1 MSITEERLDEI
12 RERLDAATPGPWRP
26 DNDEPGY
33 VIAPDDPSGWD
44 GYLIASTVDHDGGL
58 FVQEHNAELIAH
70 APQDLADLLAEVERL
85 RDELAKARE
94 VTDDMIERA
103 ALVDLNMGLKFR
115 GLGPV
120 KSLEEIKPILG
131 EEGPYR
137 LRSTMR
143 AALIAVLG
151 GGKNV

>member
-1 MSITEERLDEI
+1 MSITEKRLDEI

-33 VIAPDDPSGWD
+33 VIAPGDPSGWD

-85 RDELAKARE
+85 RGVLAKARE
-94 VTDDMIERA
+94 VTEEKVEKGGVA
-103 ALVDLNMGLKFR
+103 ANDVGWTCYGGAHEPGSYHECPECKKVSDQLARCVL
-115 GLGPV
+115 
-120 KSLEEIKPILG
+120 
-131 EEGPYR
+131 
-137 LRSTMR
+137 T
-143 AALIAVLG
+143 AALG
-151 GGKNV
+151 GGDDA